1 MIDYSKIVSELEKE
15 LSEVMYRYSGQGFE
29 PLYYER
35 EIGQAIAAVN
45 VINGHHVQDY
55 IAKYERRQ
63 E

>member
-45 VINGHHVQDY
+45 
-55 IAKYERRQ
+55 R
-63 E
+63 